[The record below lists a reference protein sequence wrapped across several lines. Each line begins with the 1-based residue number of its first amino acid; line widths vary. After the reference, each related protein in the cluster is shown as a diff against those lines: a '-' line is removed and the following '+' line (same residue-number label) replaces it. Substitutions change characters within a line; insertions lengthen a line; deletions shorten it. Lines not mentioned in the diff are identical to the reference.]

1 MKSKPVMVDGHT
13 VPYALLGHPVSHT
26 LSPVMHN
33 AAFRELGMNAV
44 YLGLDVVPEKVEATI
59 DVLKSAGFGGLNIT
73 VPLKEMAY
81 QVLGDLDESAQLLG
95 AVNTVQFRADGKLI
109 GHNTD
114 GRGFVK
120 AIREEFGTAL
130 KGLDVLVVGSG
141 GAGRAVAINCV
152 REGAANVTITD
163 VDEIKAHKL
172 VAEIVEKL
180 PGGKVSRINT
190 HSGELV
196 DVSRS
201 SDLIIHCTPLGMKP
215 KDKPVFSSKYF
226 KKGQMVFDLIYMHP
240 KTVFMKQA
248 MAAGA
253 RTANGLGMLLHQGI
267 LAFEIWTGRKP
278 PVAVM
283 KKALEKA
290 VYGR

>member
-1 MKSKPVMVDGHT
+1 MKSKPLMVDGHT
-13 VPYALLGHPVSHT
+13 VPYAVLGHPVSHT

-44 YLGLDVVPEKVEATI
+44 YLGLDVLPEKVGSTVE
-59 DVLKSAGFGGLNIT
+59 VLKSAGFGGLNIT
-73 VPLKEMAY
+73 VPLKET
-81 QVLGDLDESAQLLG
+81 VCKSLNSLDESARLLG
-95 AVNTVQFRADGKLI
+95 AVNTIQFRADGATV

-141 GAGRAVAINCV
+141 GAGRAVAINCI
-152 REGAANVTITD
+152 RESAANVTITD
-163 VDEIKAHKL
+163 VDDMKVHKL

-180 PGGKVSRINT
+180 PGGKVARVNAN
-190 HSGELV
+190 SGELL
-196 DVSRS
+196 DISRS

-215 KDKPVFSSKYF
+215 KDKSVFSSKYF

-240 KTVFMKQA
+240 RTVFMKQA
-248 MAAGA
+248 QAAGA
-253 RTANGLGMLLHQGI
+253 MTANGLGMLLHQGV

-283 KKALEKA
+283 RKALEKA